1 MFTDEGEEGG
11 DSQREQYRIVKK
23 DLLFQVN
30 FTSQHNKYMGDE
42 STQTERTLSD
52 FRKLG
57 QSLQKLFPGCYIPLI
72 PRWSASENLPQSIF
86 DFRKTPLECAQV
98 DNFCRK
104 LKQCQYLLDSD
115 CVQLFMDPRIF
126 QVQLDGQLQHLV
138 KTSNTQADILNRFK
152 QGFNNLSGKT
162 VDSQTFDKIDRF
174 KAFLTEQQKHLIR
187 SKVTVEK
194 AMTNKVDYDTQKV
207 RLLNGM
213 ADLEEFIAND
223 LMQSNFTMRAEQR
236 VLDKYSEVNNDTHWR
251 ALEMIDDFIRDQL
264 SDCQSFFDVFSDIS
278 RAH

>member
-1 MFTDEGEEGG
+1 M
-11 DSQREQYRIVKK
+11 
-23 DLLFQVN
+23 
-30 FTSQHNKYMGDE
+30 
-42 STQTERTLSD
+42 
-52 FRKLG
+52 
-57 QSLQKLFPGCYIPLI
+57 
-72 PRWSASENLPQSIF
+72 
-86 DFRKTPLECAQV
+86 
-98 DNFCRK
+98 
-104 LKQCQYLLDSD
+104 
-115 CVQLFMDPRIF
+115 
-126 QVQLDGQLQHLV
+126 
-138 KTSNTQADILNRFK
+138 
-152 QGFNNLSGKT
+152 
-162 VDSQTFDKIDRF
+162 DSQTFDKIDRF

-264 SDCQSFFDVFSDIS
+264 SDCQSFFDVFSEIT

>member
-1 MFTDEGEEGG
+1 
-11 DSQREQYRIVKK
+11 
-23 DLLFQVN
+23 
-30 FTSQHNKYMGDE
+30 
-42 STQTERTLSD
+42 
-52 FRKLG
+52 
-57 QSLQKLFPGCYIPLI
+57 
-72 PRWSASENLPQSIF
+72 
-86 DFRKTPLECAQV
+86 
-98 DNFCRK
+98 
-104 LKQCQYLLDSD
+104 
-115 CVQLFMDPRIF
+115 MDPRIF
-126 QVQLDGQLQHLV
+126 QVQLDGQLKHLV
-138 KTSNTQADILNRFK
+138 QTSNTQADILNRFK

-187 SKVTVEK
+187 SKITVEK

-264 SDCQSFFDVFSDIS
+264 SDCQSFFDVFSEIT

>member
-1 MFTDEGEEGG
+1 MQL
-11 DSQREQYRIVKK
+11 DSQ
-23 DLLFQVN
+23 
-30 FTSQHNKYMGDE
+30 
-42 STQTERTLSD
+42 
-52 FRKLG
+52 
-57 QSLQKLFPGCYIPLI
+57 
-72 PRWSASENLPQSIF
+72 
-86 DFRKTPLECAQV
+86 
-98 DNFCRK
+98 
-104 LKQCQYLLDSD
+104 LK
-115 CVQLFMDPRIF
+115 
-126 QVQLDGQLQHLV
+126 HLV
-138 KTSNTQADILNRFK
+138 QTSNTQADILNRFK

-223 LMQSNFTMRAEQR
+223 LMQSSFTMRAEQR

-251 ALEMIDDFIRDQL
+251 ALEMIDDFIRD
-264 SDCQSFFDVFSDIS
+264 
-278 RAH
+278 

>member
-1 MFTDEGEEGG
+1 
-11 DSQREQYRIVKK
+11 
-23 DLLFQVN
+23 
-30 FTSQHNKYMGDE
+30 
-42 STQTERTLSD
+42 
-52 FRKLG
+52 
-57 QSLQKLFPGCYIPLI
+57 
-72 PRWSASENLPQSIF
+72 
-86 DFRKTPLECAQV
+86 
-98 DNFCRK
+98 
-104 LKQCQYLLDSD
+104 
-115 CVQLFMDPRIF
+115 MDPRIF

-138 KTSNTQADILNRFK
+138 KTSNTQADVLNRFK

-278 RAH
+278 RAHQQL

>member
-1 MFTDEGEEGG
+1 
-11 DSQREQYRIVKK
+11 
-23 DLLFQVN
+23 
-30 FTSQHNKYMGDE
+30 
-42 STQTERTLSD
+42 
-52 FRKLG
+52 
-57 QSLQKLFPGCYIPLI
+57 
-72 PRWSASENLPQSIF
+72 
-86 DFRKTPLECAQV
+86 
-98 DNFCRK
+98 
-104 LKQCQYLLDSD
+104 
-115 CVQLFMDPRIF
+115 MDPRIF

-138 KTSNTQADILNRFK
+138 KTSNTQADVLNRFK

-278 RAH
+278 RAHQKL